1 MVAGI
6 SISSICIFMSNMQI
20 EAIEASVAIRHAKN
34 FLNMGKSPSVPEK
47 FIIKE
52 EKIMANKTLWSIIM
66 ETLIA
71 EGIITDSK
79 LAEEAAKK
87 YRIAMNIRKTNID
100 EMLPQIIEK
109 AKAEFS
115 VIANDEEE
123 NGLNEQ
129 NWNAVDGHE
138 EVFNGEDV
146 TEASVMD
153 SIMPVGPLAQNP
165 LANVTTKPNDVV
177 PAAVKEEAKKL
188 EIVGTTWGELAEKF
202 PDGKIPG
209 FNLSLACT
217 AELRHRKDEARMKDP
232 NCEFWKLRALSR
244 EEIYDM
250 LWRRG
255 AEYNWLRDAALGKTQ
270 ENKKPNID
278 RNWKDVY
285 EKFDI
290 VLRDHQL
297 RIWVDKNK
305 PEPEGMVYVNDQA
318 DHPFLRFR
326 WGFKRDGMSFPLPN
340 VKRKVPGANKY
351 ESVENFEDVAE
362 AIKKVLVSKGYIP
375 KRSPGTVKPGITMQN
390 WGCRVI

>member
-1 MVAGI
+1 
-6 SISSICIFMSNMQI
+6 
-20 EAIEASVAIRHAKN
+20 
-34 FLNMGKSPSVPEK
+34 MGKSPSVPEK

-52 EKIMANKTLWSIIM
+52 EKIMAKKAIYTRIM
-66 ETLIA
+66 EGLA
-71 EGIITDSK
+71 AAGINDVTKEKAIELRVQFKVKEDQVDDFCK
-79 LAEEAAKK
+79 KYAEEHKQEEAVEATACDVGESIPLFEGQKTTVDPRILALAQTESDPANAENQDFVETELAAE
-87 YRIAMNIRKTNID
+87 D
-100 EMLPQIIEK
+100 E
-109 AKAEFS
+109 
-115 VIANDEEE
+115 ANGADAVGATIGEEE
-123 NGLNEQ
+123 TC
-129 NWNAVDGHE
+129 AV
-138 EVFNGEDV
+138 
-146 TEASVMD
+146 TD

-165 LANVTTKPNDVV
+165 LANVTTKPDVV

-278 RNWKDVY
+278 RNWKDAY
-285 EKFDI
+285 DKFDI
-290 VLRDHQL
+290 VLRDHKL